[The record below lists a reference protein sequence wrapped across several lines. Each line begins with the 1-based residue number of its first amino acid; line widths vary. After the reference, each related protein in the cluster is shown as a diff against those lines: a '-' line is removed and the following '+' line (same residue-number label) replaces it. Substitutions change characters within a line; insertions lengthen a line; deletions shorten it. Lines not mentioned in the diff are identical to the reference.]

1 MYNFAFSSTKLSGF
15 ENAEEMENGD
25 FVSCYQRLKNGICVL
40 N

>member
-25 FVSCYQRLKNGICVL
+25 FVSCYQTEKWNMCA
-40 N
+40 